1 MPDITVLV
9 LDGQGGGIGRALV
22 SELRRALPALRI
34 VAVGTNVQA
43 TAAMLRAGADAG
55 ATGENAAMYNA
66 ARASYILGP
75 LGIVMANAMFG
86 EISPRIAAAV
96 SESAAHKVLIPVSKC
111 HASIV
116 GVTERPLAQYIEE
129 AAAIVKRELEG

>member
-1 MPDITVLV
+1 MPDTMILV

-22 SELRRALPALRI
+22 AELRRALPCAYI

-55 ATGENAAMYNA
+55 ATGENAAVYNA
-66 ARASYILGP
+66 GRASCILGP
-75 LGIVMANAMFG
+75 LGIIMANAMLG

-96 SESAAHKVLIPVSKC
+96 SESAARKILIPVTKC
-111 HASIV
+111 HATIT
-116 GVTERPLAQYIEE
+116 GITERPLAQYIEE
-129 AAAIVKRELEG
+129 AVAIVSRELEG